1 MVPLAGASLRA
12 EGEAIREASWIASAL
27 TRLAMTGYSSLESVL
42 KFRDVRFFGQ
52 GFRPWPLPY
61 GAFSYVDDF
70 KCGDD
75 FAITAPCDGE
85 ARRTRPK
92 SGRKKG
98 LFVRLSKSGEQLM
111 NKMIVEHIENEKRQL
126 ACLTQEDR
134 LKLNNI
140 LKTLISHWTA
150 DDATS

>member
-1 MVPLAGASLRA
+1 
-12 EGEAIREASWIASAL
+12 
-27 TRLAMTGYSSLESVL
+27 
-42 KFRDVRFFGQ
+42 
-52 GFRPWPLPY
+52 
-61 GAFSYVDDF
+61 
-70 KCGDD
+70 
-75 FAITAPCDGE
+75 
-85 ARRTRPK
+85 
-92 SGRKKG
+92 
-98 LFVRLSKSGEQLM
+98 M